1 MMSELGKQIEIE
13 DVLSSIRRL
22 VSEDIAVTHRRPAPE
37 PAPAPVEAA
46 ELPEVEALV
55 EAVHNV
61 PEVEVECLVLTPA
74 QRIGEAEAVA
84 EAPEVAPE
92 PEPEPEAPLAL
103 VDPAFD
109 GAAAAAQEEDIG
121 QELSRLESTIAQMEA
136 LVAENEIEFEPDEG
150 HDFAPEGTEP
160 LTELPPEVEAVEA
173 AQAPDGAQEEAAMEA
188 DVAQSAE
195 PVDELAE
202 AVSYEAPG
210 DPDLQDAAWAEADEA
225 LDWSDEQEAPTRLH
239 LSDAHVEAPAAAGLR
254 SSYESL
260 REALAEDDLDA
271 EFADIDAAEEG
282 GPDLV
287 AEGLIDEEML
297 RQMVAQ
303 MIRAELQGTLG
314 ERITRNVRKLVRREI
329 QRALTSRDF
338 E

>member
-22 VSEDIAVTHRRPAPE
+22 VSEDIAVTQRRPAPE
-37 PAPAPVEAA
+37 PAPVEAA

-74 QRIGEAEAVA
+74 QRVGEAG
-84 EAPEVAPE
+84 APEEVPE
-92 PEPEPEAPLAL
+92 TEAPLAL
-103 VDPAFD
+103 VDPSFD
-109 GAAAAAQEEDIG
+109 GAAAAAQEEDLG

-160 LTELPPEVEAVEA
+160 LIELPPEVEAVEA
-173 AQAPDGAQEEAAMEA
+173 AQAPEAAQEEAAMEA
-188 DVAQSAE
+188 DVAQSPGPVEEAVE
-195 PVDELAE
+195 PVSFE
-202 AVSYEAPG
+202 ASG

-239 LSDAHVEAPAAAGLR
+239 LADAQLEAPAVQGLR

-260 REALAEDDLDA
+260 REALAEEELDA
-271 EFADIDAAEEG
+271 EFADIEAVEEPPVDG
-282 GPDLV
+282 I